1 MPEVWRAR
9 SRRVIERRAGTVAS
23 GAPPAPLD
31 SSSTPTLRAPSSGM
45 WRSTASASESLP
57 SSCSIM
63 IAVPTSG
70 FVIEAMAKM
79 PSRGIGVFFA
89 GST

>member
-1 MPEVWRAR
+1 
-9 SRRVIERRAGTVAS
+9 
-23 GAPPAPLD
+23 
-31 SSSTPTLRAPSSGM
+31 M
-45 WRSTASASESLP
+45 WRSTGSASDSLP